1 MAWVSHHKAERV
13 PHSPHKRVTQEFLC
27 VSFFCICAWQFLTN
41 DFLFEMF
48 FCYIIC
54 HTKSKTALQLSVMP
68 FPAESEGSKLNL
80 NAACLADI
88 I

>member
-1 MAWVSHHKAERV
+1 MATAPKEWS
-13 PHSPHKRVTQEFLC
+13 PLLLQFHSSALL
-27 VSFFCICAWQFLTN
+27 AN
-41 DFLFEMF
+41 DFLFEMY